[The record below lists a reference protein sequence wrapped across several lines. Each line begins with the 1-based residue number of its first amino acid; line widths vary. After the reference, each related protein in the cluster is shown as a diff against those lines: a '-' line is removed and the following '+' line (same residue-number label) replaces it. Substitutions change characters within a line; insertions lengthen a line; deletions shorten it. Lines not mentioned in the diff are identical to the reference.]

1 MNAGGVPNV
10 LRTPVATSRPPFDKV
25 MIAFHWATVLMVFAM
40 FATAWL
46 HTYTHNGVLR
56 ASLLLIHRSLGTTI
70 WVGTVVRLAWRL
82 TNAKLPPFPT
92 KTTKIHRGFVQASEY
107 SLYGLLLSLPA
118 TGLASTLFRGRQFG
132 LLFWQFPI
140 LLPED
145 NARHAV
151 FHWAHQIGAWA
162 LGILVAVHS
171 VAALV
176 HHFLLRDDVLQ
187 CMAPVLK
194 AKRHKREFRPRN
206 IIRRPS
212 FAKES

>member
-1 MNAGGVPNV
+1 
-10 LRTPVATSRPPFDKV
+10 
-25 MIAFHWATVLMVFAM
+25 M

-46 HTYTHNGVLR
+46 HMYAHNGVLR
-56 ASLLLIHRSLGTTI
+56 ANLLLIHRSLGTTI
-70 WVGTVVRLAWRL
+70 WVGTAVRLAWRL

-92 KTTKIHRGFVQASEY
+92 KTTKIHRAFVQGSEY
-107 SLYGLLLSLPA
+107 CLYGLLLSLPA
-118 TGLASTLFRGRQFG
+118 TGLTSTLFRGRQFA

-145 NARHAV
+145 NALHAV

-194 AKRHKREFRPRN
+194 AKQHKREFWPRN
-206 IIRRPS
+206 IMRRPS